1 MTYGLFQMRVSTM
14 AGGRQCLQ
22 VPVAGLLVLLLGVE
36 VVEVQAGALV
46 VREAQAESTAA
57 GQAVPVIHL
66 NNGKAS
72 VDEYLKLFPEQLL
85 GNHQL
90 NVFDTCGESKE
101 DYEFLSMMICLI
113 CFSIK

>member
-1 MTYGLFQMRVSTM
+1 M

-22 VPVAGLLVLLLGVE
+22 MPVAGLLVLLLGVE
-36 VVEVQAGALV
+36 VVEVHAGALV

-90 NVFDTCGESKE
+90 NAFNTFGENKKVSFFLFIITTCA
-101 DYEFLSMMICLI
+101 I